1 MHVSC
6 RSCGLRCWPLCRQA
20 LLPWRV
26 YKPWNRV
33 SNSWLMNCTRS
44 VLPLPLHLPM
54 LLPLPCPALPCPA
67 LPCPALLQCH
77 CLGHLLQSAHTSLL
91 MYLACCM
98 FALYNRMCV
107 RVCVYKRAVARD
119 VNRSVGAR
127 ACVVQAEG
135 QCRAGQLLAGLGLDI
150 SLPGIRAATPAAAKD
165 LLTVLLTKL
174 ADTIPP
180 LSESRSAHYFCSA
193 TLLSH

>member
-1 MHVSC
+1 MWAPLLAIVQAGIAALE
-6 RSCGLRCWPLCRQA
+6 GLQTLEQSQQQLA
-20 LLPWRV
+20 DE
-26 YKPWNRV
+26 
-33 SNSWLMNCTRS
+33 
-44 VLPLPLHLPM
+44 LHKVCPA
-54 LLPLPCPALPCPA
+54 PAPAPAHAPATALPCPALPCPA